1 MKLTKSTKQKMM
13 PTTKLMKS
21 LALITV
27 VVTSM
32 VSIAVFAQQTMHEK
46 GQSQLD
52 NKNYQAAQQTFG
64 LLAKDKDAKQDAALY
79 WLAYAQFKSKQDQR
93 ALKTLEKLRSEH
105 PQSRWLDDGSALK
118 VEIQDKSGKGVD
130 IDNEEMK
137 LYALDSLMNSP
148 SERSIKILNDIIVG
162 NSSERVKRRALFVLS
177 QRDDPQAFEL
187 ITSLAKDDS
196 NDGLQ
201 SEAIHVLGISGASGA
216 LASLKEVYDGT
227 DDEVV
232 KLKVIH
238 SYMVADQSDL
248 ILALANS
255 ENNARL
261 KTELIRMVG
270 VMSNTGALVAMYQ
283 NPVFK
288 DFRHQILESLAIGDG
303 ATALFEVIE
312 SEDNQELLVAAV
324 EKLGIMDMDETGEY
338 LANIYQ
344 GTDNVEVRSAVLQA
358 MMVQSNV
365 KGLIALLKIETD
377 PDLKR
382 EALRHISVMDSD
394 EALEYFEAVLQQ
406 KGEQQ

>member
-13 PTTKLMKS
+13 PTAKFMKS
-21 LALITV
+21 LALMTV

-32 VSIAVFAQQTMHEK
+32 ASIAVFAQQTMHEK

-64 LLAKDKDAKQDAALY
+64 LLAKKKDAKQDAALY
-79 WLAYAQFKSKQDQR
+79 WLAYAQFKSRQDQR
-93 ALKTLEKLRSEH
+93 ALKTLEKLRSDH

-187 ITSLAKDDS
+187 IASLAKDES
-196 NDGLQ
+196 NEGLQ
-201 SEAIHVLGISGASGA
+201 SEAIHLLGISGASGA
-216 LASLKEVYDGT
+216 LASLKKVYDGT

-255 ENNARL
+255 ESNARL

-270 VMSNTGALVAMYQ
+270 VMSNTGALVEMYQ

-288 DFRHQILESLAIGDG
+288 DLRHQILESLAIGDG

-324 EKLGIMDMDETGEY
+324 QKLGIMDMDETGEY

-344 GTDNVEVRSAVLQA
+344 GTDKVEVRSAVLQA

-365 KGLIALLKIETD
+365 KGLIELLKIETD

-382 EALRHISVMDSD
+382 KALRHISVMDSN